1 MCIRDRAIKVADA
14 NCHALDTDVLKS
26 DAIST
31 IKGPIIN
38 EEASTSAI
46 EDPITRKIFTGNSR

>member
-1 MCIRDRAIKVADA
+1 MAQAIKVADA
-14 NCHALDTDVLKS
+14 NCPALDTDVLKS

-46 EDPITRKIFTGNSR
+46 EDPITRKIFTGKSR